1 MEISK
6 NCTSKGH
13 EKIEASNYC
22 EECKIYICKKCESNH
37 SILFPKHNIFKI
49 NEDLNQIFTELCKE
63 KNHSDKL
70 QYFCKTHNILCCAKC
85 ITQIK
90 DDENGQHNNCDIC
103 SIDNIKEE
111 KKNNL
116 NDNIKILEQL
126 SLTIEESIK
135 EIKNTFVKINTSKEN
150 IKLKIQK
157 IFTKIRT
164 QLNQREDELYKILEQ
179 KFDTIFFKEDIV
191 IECDKLPNKIKTS
204 LEKGKNIDFNLN
216 KDNNKINS
224 LINDCLNI
232 ENTIVYVKKLNDTM
246 KKYKSI
252 NVNVNFIPEEKDMGI
267 FIKTINDFG
276 NIAFNNFKFIE
287 CPEKIS
293 DCRKY
298 TVSGEK
304 RNILIKTGEII
315 RKEIRKEVKT
325 RDLGWMGTI
334 CENELDKS
342 KECMWKIKVLK
353 SERMEIMIGVAP
365 KDFDINSSMYD
376 NCGWYYYLYDKS
388 LFCGPPQNYRNKK
401 YKKEETNKS
410 KEKSDDSESEK
421 PKKKKDSDNDSDSE
435 KPKKK
440 KKKKDSDSDEES
452 SRHSVNNKKIEKKNE
467 LEITVVF
474 NLEKNLLQ
482 FYQNDLIQNEY
493 ADFINTDKPL
503 FPAVFLLNKDDT
515 IEIEGYY

>member
-1 MEISK
+1 
-6 NCTSKGH
+6 
-13 EKIEASNYC
+13 
-22 EECKIYICKKCESNH
+22 
-37 SILFPKHNIFKI
+37 
-49 NEDLNQIFTELCKE
+49 
-63 KNHSDKL
+63 
-70 QYFCKTHNILCCAKC
+70 
-85 ITQIK
+85 
-90 DDENGQHNNCDIC
+90 
-103 SIDNIKEE
+103 
-111 KKNNL
+111 
-116 NDNIKILEQL
+116 
-126 SLTIEESIK
+126 
-135 EIKNTFVKINTSKEN
+135 
-150 IKLKIQK
+150 
-157 IFTKIRT
+157 
-164 QLNQREDELYKILEQ
+164 
-179 KFDTIFFKEDIV
+179 
-191 IECDKLPNKIKTS
+191 
-204 LEKGKNIDFNLN
+204 
-216 KDNNKINS
+216 
-224 LINDCLNI
+224 
-232 ENTIVYVKKLNDTM
+232 
-246 KKYKSI
+246 
-252 NVNVNFIPEEKDMGI
+252 
-267 FIKTINDFG
+267 
-276 NIAFNNFKFIE
+276 
-287 CPEKIS
+287 
-293 DCRKY
+293 
-298 TVSGEK
+298 
-304 RNILIKTGEII
+304 
-315 RKEIRKEVKT
+315 
-325 RDLGWMGTI
+325 MGTI

-365 KDFDINSSMYD
+365 KDFDISSSMYD

-421 PKKKKDSDNDSDSE
+421 HKKKKKKKDSDSDSDSEKPKKKKKKKDSDYDSDSE

>member
-49 NEDLNQIFTELCKE
+49 NEDLNQIFTGLCKE
-63 KNHSDKL
+63 KNHLDKL

-304 RNILIKTGEII
+304 RNILIKTGEDD
-315 RKEIRKEVKT
+315 E
-325 RDLGWMGTI
+325 WMGTI
-334 CENELDKS
+334 CANELDKS
-342 KECMWKIKVLK
+342 KECIWKIKVLK
-353 SERMEIMIGVAP
+353 SEEMEIMIGIAP

-376 NCGWYYYLYDKS
+376 NCGWYYYLYNNS
-388 LFCGPPQNYRNKK
+388 LFCGPPQNYSNKK
-401 YKKEETNKS
+401 YKKKEKDKS
-410 KEKSDDSESEK
+410 EEKSD
-421 PKKKKDSDNDSDSE
+421 DSDSE
-435 KPKKK
+435 KPKKEK
-440 KKKKDSDSDEES
+440 KNDSDSDSDEEKSKKEKKNDSDSDSEEES
-452 SRHSVNNKKIEKKNE
+452 SKHSINNKKIKKKNE